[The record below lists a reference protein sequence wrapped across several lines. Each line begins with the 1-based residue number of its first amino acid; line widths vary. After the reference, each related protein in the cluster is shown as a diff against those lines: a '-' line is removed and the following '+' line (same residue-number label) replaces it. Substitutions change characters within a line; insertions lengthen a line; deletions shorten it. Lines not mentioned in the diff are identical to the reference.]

1 MSYCINPNCP
11 KPQNPENLLFC
22 QTCGSQLLLE
32 GRYRVMRLLGEG
44 GFAKTYEVSDCGTP
58 KVLKLL
64 FLNQPKAVS
73 LFQQESQVLSRLN
86 HPGIPKV
93 AADGYFTFSPRNS
106 QQPAHCLVME
116 KIEGINLEELMSRRN
131 NQPIPEALALDWL
144 KQLAEILAQVNQQ
157 NYFHRDIKP
166 ANIMLRISPPYQG
179 EAEGKLV
186 LIDFGTAREITATIL
201 GGGPKVTQIVSAGY
215 TPLEQ
220 ACGQAVPQSDF
231 FALGR
236 TFVYLLTGKSP
247 RDLPADSATGQL
259 LWRNSAPQ
267 ISDPVANLIDD
278 LMALLPASRPQTS
291 QIILQRLAEIERSLS
306 QPSPP
311 AGGSLPPAAPV
322 YAGFWRR
329 FTASLTDTGIVTVAA
344 AAIGAFLL
352 NSDSN
357 ITDGSLPALDVFLK
371 AAKLTALGTIG
382 GLIGLLIAMLAI
394 LFRWKFFGE
403 EPSVILW
410 LVLLGMGVKWL
421 YFTLL
426 ESSPKQATLGKMS
439 VGIVVTDA
447 NGQRISWQR
456 ANRRYWSKT
465 ISGGIL
471 LLGFVLAGLT
481 PKKRALHDMMAGTL
495 VAKK

>member
-11 KPQNPENLLFC
+11 KPQNPDNLLFC

-32 GRYRVMRLLGEG
+32 GRYRVLRLLGEG

-64 FLNQPKAVS
+64 SLNQPKAVS
-73 LFQQESQVLSRLN
+73 LFQQEARVMSRLN

-93 AADGYFTFSPRNS
+93 DPDGYFTFSPRNS

-116 KIEGINLEELMSRRN
+116 KIEGINLEEWMSRRN
-131 NQPIPEALALDWL
+131 NQPVPEDVALDWL
-144 KQLAEILAQVNQQ
+144 KQLAEILGQVHKQ

-166 ANIMLRISPPYQG
+166 ANIMLRTSPPYPG
-179 EAEGKLV
+179 ESGGKLV
-186 LIDFGTAREITATIL
+186 LIDFGTAREITATII
-201 GGGPKVTQIVSAGY
+201 GGGPKVTQIFSAGF
-215 TPLEQ
+215 TPAEQ
-220 ACGQAVPQSDF
+220 ASGQAVPQSDF

-236 TFVYLLTGKSP
+236 TFVYLLTGKP
-247 RDLPADSATGQL
+247 PTELPADSATGQL

-267 ISDPVANLIDD
+267 ISEPVANLIDD
-278 LMALLPASRPQTS
+278 LMALVPARRPQTA
-291 QIILQRLAEIERSLS
+291 QIILQRLAEIECSFS

-311 AGGSLPPAAPV
+311 AGGNLPPAAPV

-329 FTASLTDTGIVTVAA
+329 FTASLTDTGIVTFAA
-344 AAIGAFLL
+344 AALSGFLL
-352 NSDSN
+352 NYKSN
-357 ITDGSLPALDVFLK
+357 LTDGSWQGFDVFLN
-371 AAKLTALGTIG
+371 AATLTALGTVG
-382 GLIGLLIAMLAI
+382 GFIGLLAALLAI

-403 EPSVILW
+403 EPSVILGV
-410 LVLLGMGVKWL
+410 VLLGMGVKWL

-426 ESSPKQATLGKMS
+426 ESSPKQATLGKMY
-439 VGIVVTDA
+439 VGAVVTDE
-447 NGQRISWQR
+447 NGQRISWLR

-471 LLGFVLAGLT
+471 LLGFLLAGLT
-481 PKKRALHDMMAGTL
+481 PKKRALHDMIAGTL